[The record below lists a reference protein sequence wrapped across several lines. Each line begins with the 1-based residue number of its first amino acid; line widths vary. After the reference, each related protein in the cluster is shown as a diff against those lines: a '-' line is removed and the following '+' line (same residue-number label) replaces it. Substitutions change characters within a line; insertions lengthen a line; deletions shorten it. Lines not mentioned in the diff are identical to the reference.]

1 MTLENLSK
9 KFLKDDFDE
18 SEKLL
23 TLNRS
28 KLRTLFS

>member
-1 MTLENLSK
+1 MESK
-9 KFLKDDFDE
+9 SERRDKDMLVLA

-28 KLRTLFS
+28 QIRHL